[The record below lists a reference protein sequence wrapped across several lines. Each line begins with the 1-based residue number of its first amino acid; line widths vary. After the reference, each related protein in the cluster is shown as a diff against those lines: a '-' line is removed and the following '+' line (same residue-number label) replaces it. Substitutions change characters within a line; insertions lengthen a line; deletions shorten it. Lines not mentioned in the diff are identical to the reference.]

1 MLIMVVM
8 LRGHTWGT
16 RPYRQLRSRAAA
28 LWQFGG
34 LKTVAVKIAVNSHD
48 VSRVDTARI
57 HKASAASS
65 LSARGC
71 DDHGVAFVAAGDELE
86 NHAGFGPVEGQIAK
100 PNRPQRQAE
109 EARSCRLNR
118 PVA

>member
-65 LSARGC
+65 YPPVGVMITESPSWRRETSWKTTLASARSKGRSQNLI
-71 DDHGVAFVAAGDELE
+71 DHKDKRRKLGVAG
-86 NHAGFGPVEGQIAK
+86 
-100 PNRPQRQAE
+100 
-109 EARSCRLNR
+109 
-118 PVA
+118 

>member
-1 MLIMVVM
+1 MVCMLIMVVM

-48 VSRVDTARI
+48 VSRIDTARI

-86 NHAGFGPVEGQIAK
+86 NHAGFGPVEGQIANLIDHK
-100 PNRPQRQAE
+100 DKRRK
-109 EARSCRLNR
+109 LG
-118 PVA
+118 VAG